1 MKFYKIPLS
10 YKIEEEMENQTTSC
24 KTISG
29 NFLDQFD
36 QSVEEDKVYGGDV
49 IRGTDLLTLLS
60 GCLNNTEEVFEDEDP
75 LGFTKD
81 LIKMCDEMINQTTSW
96 YEIGKDDDRFSSSSN
111 IFQTVDTAAFQ
122 LLEANFSGDFDY
134 THITVNGESF
144 TSVEEIDE
152 ELCKIFSD
160 GKICVLKSV
169 LANLPGQISSM

>member
-1 MKFYKIPLS
+1 
-10 YKIEEEMENQTTSC
+10 
-24 KTISG
+24 
-29 NFLDQFD
+29 
-36 QSVEEDKVYGGDV
+36 
-49 IRGTDLLTLLS
+49 
-60 GCLNNTEEVFEDEDP
+60 
-75 LGFTKD
+75 
-81 LIKMCDEMINQTTSW
+81 MINQTTSW